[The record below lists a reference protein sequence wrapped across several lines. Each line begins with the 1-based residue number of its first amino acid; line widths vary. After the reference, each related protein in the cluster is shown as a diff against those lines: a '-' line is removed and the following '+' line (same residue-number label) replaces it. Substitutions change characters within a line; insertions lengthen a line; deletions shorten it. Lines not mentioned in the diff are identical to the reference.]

1 MTEQVK
7 KVRKKKQEVVLA
19 DIAVTIEQAQTFLT
33 SLKGLYAQTPKPEL
47 SSAIINTEN
56 IIRLINT
63 LK

>member
-7 KVRKKKQEVVLA
+7 KVRKKKQEVVLV

-33 SLKGLYAQTPKPEL
+33 SLKGLYTQNPKPEL
-47 SSAIINTEN
+47 SSAIISTEN